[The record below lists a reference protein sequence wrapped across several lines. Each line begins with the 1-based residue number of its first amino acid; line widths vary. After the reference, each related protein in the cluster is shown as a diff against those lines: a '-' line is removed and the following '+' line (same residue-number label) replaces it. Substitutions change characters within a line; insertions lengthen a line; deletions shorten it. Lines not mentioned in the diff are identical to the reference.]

1 MAPWA
6 MSCVRARAREQNKL
20 TRPPRSS
27 DRPPS
32 TCEGGRSAHAPLRRP
47 QSHLFVFLFCVGE
60 WVGEREHVSVCVC
73 ECVCVR
79 VRACNKQQNKQ
90 TRWGRGRGAL
100 CAPPP
105 PPPVTLCV
113 WMGLAEEEECVFVCC

>member
-1 MAPWA
+1 MASCA
-6 MSCVRARAREQNKL
+6 TSCVRARAREQNKL

-60 WVGEREHVSVCVC
+60 WVGERECVSVCVC
-73 ECVCVR
+73 ECVCVG
-79 VRACNKQQNKQ
+79 VRAREHKENKHY
-90 TRWGRGRGAL
+90 T
-100 CAPPP
+100 
-105 PPPVTLCV
+105 
-113 WMGLAEEEECVFVCC
+113 